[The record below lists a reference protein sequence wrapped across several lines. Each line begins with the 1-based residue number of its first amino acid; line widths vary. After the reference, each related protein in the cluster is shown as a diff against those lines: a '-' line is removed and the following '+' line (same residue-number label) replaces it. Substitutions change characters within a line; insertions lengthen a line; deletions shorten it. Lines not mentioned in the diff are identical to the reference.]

1 MSRGRAGADV
11 LLCCSARARG
21 AGARGQAAGRACQL
35 DYGRAQCAEVSAMI
49 AAVCAKVLAA
59 SSYLQQEALVGTAL
73 EPVVARP
80 KVHGIAAHAVRT

>member
-1 MSRGRAGADV
+1 
-11 LLCCSARARG
+11 
-21 AGARGQAAGRACQL
+21 
-35 DYGRAQCAEVSAMI
+35 MI